1 MKTSLQEEEVLGKA
15 YDARLVKR
23 LLRYAKPYTLLTIL
37 CILMLLA
44 ITGLRLLI
52 PDITRRA
59 IDNYMVATAR
69 IISFP
74 DSATA
79 VEESFVKKH
88 QKDLIP
94 LGERT
99 YIVRDSSVKSFDE
112 RDVALLQ
119 SKKFIG
125 ETRYTIIDTA
135 NLSPAEKARIDQTT
149 AKYPGL
155 FRKAGA
161 LFLLEYEKSKL
172 IAPEDL
178 KELRRAHLS
187 GIVYLAMIFLCL
199 LTGIFIFSFAQGYLL
214 EYIGQRIIYDIRAH
228 LFSHLQKLSIPFFDK
243 NPVGRL
249 VTRVTNDVQAL
260 GEAFTGV
267 MVNLFE
273 DLFILA
279 GVTLMLLFLNLKLS
293 LLSFCVLP
301 PIIYATIIFRRK
313 ARGAFREV
321 RVKIARINAYLQENI
336 SGMRVVQLFRRE
348 KKNLNRFKEINH
360 ENYIANIKSILVIAV
375 FRPLIEVFASCAIA
389 LIVWF
394 GGGQVIQDKLT
405 LGALVAFLTY
415 VQMFFRPI
423 QDLSE
428 KYHILQSAM
437 ASSERI
443 FLLIDTPVEVKEP
456 EKPEILPAVSGKIEF
471 RDVWFAYDSDRYVLK
486 GISFKIAPGEKVAI
500 VGPTGSGKSTIINL
514 LIRFYDAKRGSILLD
529 GVDVREIETRVLR
542 SNIGLV
548 MQDVFIFSGSVRS
561 NIRLG
566 NSEITDDEVQAA
578 SRCAK
583 ADTFIERL
591 PDSYQHEVKERGAMF
606 STGERQLLSFARA
619 LAFNPAILV
628 LDEATSNT
636 DAQTEH
642 LIQEG
647 LFNLIKGRTAII
659 VAHRLSTIRNVDR
672 ILVMHNGQIVE
683 EGTHEE
689 LLAKGGLYYKLYLLQ
704 YQTAPAAAAASRTA
718 EYQVDMENGLRP
730 ESLQRPGVPRRSD
743 LADNG
748 Q

>member
-15 YDARLVKR
+15 YDARLMKR
-23 LLRYAKPYTLLTIL
+23 LIRYAKPYALLMIL

-69 IISFP
+69 IITFS

-79 VEESFVKKH
+79 FEESFVKKH
-88 QKDLIP
+88 QKELIP
-94 LGERT
+94 FGERT
-99 YIVRDSSVKSFDE
+99 YIVRDASVKSFDE
-112 RDVALLQ
+112 REVKLLQ
-119 SKKFIG
+119 SGKFIG

-135 NLSPAEKARIDQTT
+135 NLFPGERAHIEQMIAR
-149 AKYPGL
+149 YPGL
-155 FRKAGA
+155 FQKAGTI
-161 LFLLEYEKSKL
+161 FLVEYEKIRL

-178 KELRRAHLS
+178 KELRGAGLS
-187 GIVYLAMIFLCL
+187 GITRLFAIFLCVLAGMFL
-199 LTGIFIFSFAQGYLL
+199 LSFAQGYLL
-214 EYIGQRIIYDIRAH
+214 EYIGQQIIYDIRAH
-228 LFSHLQKLSIPFFDK
+228 LFSHLQKLSVSFFDK

-273 DLFILA
+273 DLFILG
-279 GVTLMLLFLNLKLS
+279 GVTITLLFLNLKLS
-293 LLSFCVLP
+293 LIAFCVLP
-301 PIIYATIIFRRK
+301 PIIYATIIFRKK
-313 ARGAFREV
+313 ARTAFREI
-321 RVKIARINAYLQENI
+321 RIKIARINAYLQENI
-336 SGMRVVQLFRRE
+336 TGMKVVQLFRRE
-348 KKNLNRFKEINH
+348 RKNLNRFKEINH
-360 ENYIANIKSILVIAV
+360 ENYIANFKSILVLAV
-375 FRPLIEVFASCAIA
+375 FRPLIEVFASCAVA
-389 LIVWF
+389 LIVWY

-415 VQMFFRPI
+415 AQMFFRPI

-443 FLLIDTPVEVKEP
+443 FLLMDTPAEVKEA
-456 EKPEILPAVSGKIEF
+456 EKPKTLPAISGKIEF
-471 RDVWFAYDSDRYVLK
+471 KDVWFAYDGEHHVLK

-514 LIRFYDAKRGSILLD
+514 LVRFYDTTKGSVLLD
-529 GVDVREIETRVLR
+529 NTDIRELDSRVLR
-542 SNIGLV
+542 SKIGLV
-548 MQDVFIFSGSVRS
+548 MQDVFIFSGSVKS

-566 NSEITDDEVQAA
+566 NCTITDDEVEKAG
-578 SRCAK
+578 RYAK
-583 ADTFIERL
+583 ADSFIEKL
-591 PDSYQHEVKERGAMF
+591 PERYDREVKERGAMF

-619 LAFNPAILV
+619 LAFNPTILV

-647 LFNLIKGRTAII
+647 LFNLIKGRTSII
-659 VAHRLSTIRNVDR
+659 VAHRLSTIRKVDR
-672 ILVMHNGQIVE
+672 ILVMQNGQIVE

-689 LLAKGGLYYKLYLLQ
+689 LLAREGLYYKLYLLQ
-704 YQTAPAAAAASRTA
+704 YQTAPASARSPEAAV
-718 EYQVDMENGLRP
+718 YPLDVENNLQQGLLKRDTLP
-730 ESLQRPGVPRRSD
+730 KRSD
-743 LADNG
+743 LSDN
-748 Q
+748 